1 MSMTRWCLP
10 LTLVVL
16 AACSEDTTAPMSRG
30 GLEVRLL
37 QLGPVPAASATGWL
51 DASVQGGAQPFDAV
65 VRSQVERV
73 DVRVTA
79 VHARRAAATD
89 DDEGAWVRLPV
100 SPALSVNLMALPLL
114 AEEAVPLP
122 RGDLPLGDYQNLRL
136 IVEDATI
143 TFASPVTVGPRTW
156 TAGEAHPLRIPG
168 PQATRIFIPTARF
181 SIVDD
186 DATVIDL
193 VLNPGTSV
201 QTIAATPTFVL
212 MSPVLTASRRPR

>member
-1 MSMTRWCLP
+1 MPTIRSLLP
-10 LTLVVL
+10 LTFALV
-16 AACSEDTTAPMSRG
+16 AACNGDATEPTARG
-30 GLEVRLL
+30 GLEVRLS
-37 QLGPVPAASATGWL
+37 QLGPLPAMLATATPGETTHE
-51 DASVQGGAQPFDAV
+51 GGPTFDAV

-79 VHARRAAATD
+79 IHVLRTGAGE
-89 DDEGAWVRLPV
+89 DDEAAWVRLPV
-100 SPALSVNLMALPLL
+100 QPALPLNL
-114 AEEAVPLP
+114 MTLPLVAEDAVVLP

-168 PQATRIFIPTARF
+168 PQATRIFVPTARF

-201 QTIAATPTFVL
+201 QTIAATPNFVL